1 MEEFMKCLNRNRFAY
16 ALASCIFIL
25 LIASIAYAEKRYV
38 IDVLVVTLRDSP
50 TDSSR
55 SLKSLMTGSSFTV
68 LDEQDKFI
76 KVETTD
82 GTIGWLPKQYTSTT
96 PPKALLVDELNKK
109 VESLSNEKEKL
120 KNKTKQLSE
129 QLAQKEQLI
138 NEVENKYSLIKKTEN
153 KDLVDLQKQLDV
165 VTEQYENLRKESET
179 TIQTVKERD
188 LLQKSNAALN
198 QKLANLERENTS
210 LATKQALY
218 WFLAGGGVFI
228 LGWLIGRLSCR
239 RQKSSLT
246 L

>member
-16 ALASCIFIL
+16 ALTSCIFIL

-179 TIQTVKERD
+179 TIQTAKERD